1 MISQFGASK
10 SLQRLILLFCLS
22 LVCGNLTS
30 AESANPTELKLL
42 VYNTHGLPAVFSK
55 DDPVRRFPEIGKQ
68 IRRYQLSLLQEDFAH
83 HEALLDSLPESSV
96 AVRGNESR
104 FSFCPFCSGSGLT
117 MISDLQQE
125 WKLEIQA
132 EAFNTCSGWLGGL
145 NDCFATKGFQLSRME
160 TPSGKRFF
168 VVNTHLDAGRNA
180 SDRQARKNQLK
191 QIVAKVQKEA
201 AGEALIIAGDLN
213 LDWEDPEDRA
223 LLETFR
229 KELGLINS
237 GQEVQA
243 DRGWPILDYIF
254 YRNGRATTLEVLET
268 GEDKAFKNDVGPLS
282 DHPALFIKLL
292 IY

>member
-1 MISQFGASK
+1 
-10 SLQRLILLFCLS
+10 LS
-22 LVCGNLTS
+22 LVYGNLAS
-30 AESANPTELKLL
+30 AESNNPIELKLL

-83 HEALLDSLPESSV
+83 HEALLDSLPKSSV
-96 AVRGNESR
+96 AVRGNKSR
-104 FSFCPFCSGSGLT
+104 FSLCPFCSGSGLT

-132 EAFNTCSGWLGGL
+132 EAFNTCSGWLRGL